1 MKKAQVSFFII
12 SGIILLIAALLIF
25 YFANNFEQYK
35 QLLIK
40 ESEPESFVSSC
51 LRQTL
56 SIGLMELGTYGG
68 YFNPQQTV
76 GIKGYDFTL
85 LDKNTVPSV
94 GDIETQM
101 EEYIRDNLHKCINNI
116 TQLQNRGIKVVSSGD
131 PHADVSIYNDNI
143 LVIAD
148 FPLEVYVKG
157 KQKRLD
163 KFKAQLNRVR
173 IPFVLGYMNQTITM
187 MEEYRGTDATP
198 VDTNGLNVIPIPTRD
213 AVIFDVID
221 PESILETG
229 VFEIVYAVQ

>member
-101 EEYIRDNLHKCINNI
+101 EEYIRDNLHK
-116 TQLQNRGIKVVSSGD
+116 
-131 PHADVSIYNDNI
+131 
-143 LVIAD
+143 
-148 FPLEVYVKG
+148 
-157 KQKRLD
+157 
-163 KFKAQLNRVR
+163 
-173 IPFVLGYMNQTITM
+173 
-187 MEEYRGTDATP
+187 
-198 VDTNGLNVIPIPTRD
+198 
-213 AVIFDVID
+213 
-221 PESILETG
+221 
-229 VFEIVYAVQ
+229 